1 MVFHR
6 LTWMLLQAA
15 GGVNRPGGDDSPGFV
30 YNATTMLSSLRR
42 STLWLYA
49 AIFLVGLLVL
59 LPTLRWLAYEW
70 WSNDY
75 YSHGVLVPLVS
86 AFFAWRLLPRLER
99 RPSNLGLFL
108 FVAALVVYLVAL
120 FERAFF
126 LAALGMI
133 VLFAGVVFYLWGAAA
148 LRRLAFP
155 LVFLV
160 FMVPLPFI
168 EASSL
173 PMAQFTGG
181 VSGAVVQALGMDVII
196 EGMAVTLPNANL
208 VVGAQCSGLRS
219 IVALLTLVAVFAY
232 VVAGSWPRKLLL
244 ALMAVP
250 IAILGNV
257 LRVSSL
263 LWVADRWGVEA
274 GFSYYHD
281 YSGIVFFLFA
291 FACLILFARL
301 LGCRE
306 IRSDLL

>member
-1 MVFHR
+1 
-6 LTWMLLQAA
+6 MLFPA
-15 GGVNRPGGDDSPGFV
+15 PFM
-30 YNATTMLSSLRR
+30 YNAATMLSSLRR
-42 STLWLYA
+42 STLLLYA
-49 AIFLVGLLVL
+49 AIALTGLLML
-59 LPTLRWLAYEW
+59 LPTLRWLANEW

-86 AFFAWRLLPRLER
+86 VFFAWRLLPRVER

-108 FVAALVVYLVAL
+108 LVAALIVYLLAL

-133 VLFAGVVFYLWGAAA
+133 GLFAGVVFYLWGAAA

-155 LVFLV
+155 LAFLV

-181 VSGAVVQALGMDVII
+181 ISGAVVQALGMDVIV
-196 EGMAVTLPNANL
+196 EGMAVTLPNVNL

-219 IVALLTLVAVFAY
+219 IVALLTLVAVFVY
-232 VVAGSWPRKLLL
+232 VVEGAWTRKLML
-244 ALMAVP
+244 ALMAAP
-250 IAILGNV
+250 IAILGNI

-274 GFSYYHD
+274 GFTYYHD

-291 FACLILFARL
+291 FTCLILLARL

-306 IRSDLL
+306 IRNDLL

>member
-42 STLWLYA
+42 STLWLHA

-86 AFFAWRLLPRLER
+86 AFFAWRLLPRVER

-108 FVAALVVYLVAL
+108 LIAALAVYLVAL

-133 VLFAGVVFYLWGAAA
+133 ALFAGVVFYLWGAAA

-155 LVFLV
+155 LAFLV

-181 VSGAVVQALGMDVII
+181 VSGAVVQALGMDVIV

-232 VVAGSWPRKLLL
+232 VVEGSWPRKLLL

-274 GFSYYHD
+274 GFTYYHD